1 MLDIPP
7 LGDNQSGILE
17 IIQGLLNIE
26 AVGKM
31 PSTKGKH
38 FNQEFININIRTK
51 IYMCEARDIRNAK

>member
-7 LGDNQSGILE
+7 HGDNQSGILE

-38 FNQEFININIRTK
+38 FNQEFMNIILSDLSICLNLVK
-51 IYMCEARDIRNAK
+51 VM